1 MWIIKNELNYK
12 EFLNWKKGSKNV
24 LGKFVTAK
32 VVVFFCI
39 KVEGADNLKNQLFNV
54 TQDRKYDM
62 WHAKDFIIMQHKYI
76 IMKINFDDDDFRQ
89 QVILEA

>member
-1 MWIIKNELNYK
+1 
-12 EFLNWKKGSKNV
+12 
-24 LGKFVTAK
+24 
-32 VVVFFCI
+32 
-39 KVEGADNLKNQLFNV
+39 
-54 TQDRKYDM
+54 M